1 MAAVTA
7 VMAAKEVAGLHLPV
21 AAEAAVTAVMA
32 VMGVVMAEAAE
43 EAAVTAVMAVTMEA
57 EAAVTAAMVAVLIH
71 NMAAELVPEEE
82 AEAETTKPAMV
93 ADLVVLESSPFGII
107 LLVRRNWHEI

>member
-21 AAEAAVTAVMA
+21 AA
-32 VMGVVMAEAAE
+32 

>member
-21 AAEAAVTAVMA
+21 A
-32 VMGVVMAEAAE
+32 
-43 EAAVTAVMAVTMEA
+43 A